1 MFRILGEPPLA
12 ISVKHSF
19 VLPDD
24 GSHKIRNMSEWFLIF
39 NFVSF
44 KLLHKVDFNL

>member
-24 GSHKIRNMSEWFLIF
+24 GSHKIRNMSEWFLILC
-39 NFVSF
+39 
-44 KLLHKVDFNL
+44 LLKFYTT